1 MKMKSQ
7 NSLDPQEVKKII
19 GSLKGDLLVL
29 LDKMVAINSYSHN
42 TAGVAQVA
50 KVAGQALPSPL
61 QLQSLTISGKETLW
75 TCRHGPSGKDPIL
88 LVGHLDTVFPPGT
101 FEGSMVFQDSY
112 LLGPGVA
119 DMKGGL
125 VVILGALRVLDHL
138 NLLTKIPLLLAFNG
152 DEEIGSACSG
162 HELEELARSSRLG
175 FVFECG
181 GPDGSVVTSRRGLR
195 RYLLEI
201 QGEAGHSGTHQGAKE
216 SAVVE
221 LAHQILRL
229 EDLNDPEAE
238 ISVNVGRVRGGTAV
252 NIIPAEA
259 EAELEVR
266 FFEEQRGDE
275 IEKRI
280 RTMVRSSPRSKLKIR
295 LTQRHG
301 RPAMASTPAISH
313 LYQET
318 VRTAKK
324 IDIELPQEARRG
336 ASDANLLAA
345 INLPTIDGLGPVGE
359 MDHSENERI
368 LKSSLF
374 QRVELLVHLLWDL
387 RDWTPS

>member
-19 GSLKGDLLVL
+19 GSLKGYLLVL

-42 TAGVAQVA
+42 TAGVVQVA
-50 KVAGQALPSPL
+50 QVAGQALPSPL

-125 VVILGALRVLDHL
+125 VVILGALRVLEHL

-201 QGEAGHSGTHQGAKE
+201 QGEAGHSGTYQGAKE

-229 EDLNDPEAE
+229 EDLNDLEAE

-301 RPAMASTPAISH
+301 RPAMACTPAISR
-313 LYQET
+313 LYQKT

-324 IDIELPQEARRG
+324 NR
-336 ASDANLLAA
+336 
-345 INLPTIDGLGPVGE
+345 
-359 MDHSENERI
+359 H
-368 LKSSLF
+368 
-374 QRVELLVHLLWDL
+374 
-387 RDWTPS
+387 

>member
-1 MKMKSQ
+1 
-7 NSLDPQEVKKII
+7 
-19 GSLKGDLLVL
+19 
-29 LDKMVAINSYSHN
+29 
-42 TAGVAQVA
+42 
-50 KVAGQALPSPL
+50 
-61 QLQSLTISGKETLW
+61 
-75 TCRHGPSGKDPIL
+75 
-88 LVGHLDTVFPPGT
+88 
-101 FEGSMVFQDSY
+101 
-112 LLGPGVA
+112 
-119 DMKGGL
+119 
-125 VVILGALRVLDHL
+125 
-138 NLLTKIPLLLAFNG
+138 
-152 DEEIGSACSG
+152 
-162 HELEELARSSRLG
+162 
-175 FVFECG
+175 
-181 GPDGSVVTSRRGLR
+181 LR

-201 QGEAGHSGTHQGAKE
+201 QGEAGHSGTYQGAKE

-229 EDLNDPEAE
+229 EDLNDLEAE

-301 RPAMASTPAISH
+301 RPAMACTPAISR
-313 LYQET
+313 LYQKT

-324 IDIELPQEARRG
+324 IDIELPEEARRG

-345 INLPTIDGLGPVGE
+345 INLPIIDGLGPVGE

-387 RDWTPS
+387 RDWTPH

>member
-1 MKMKSQ
+1 MKSQ

-42 TAGVAQVA
+42 TAGVVQVA
-50 KVAGQALPSPL
+50 QVAGQALPSPL

-125 VVILGALRVLDHL
+125 VVILGALRVLEHL

-201 QGEAGHSGTHQGAKE
+201 QGEAGHSGTYQGAKE
-216 SAVVE
+216 SAVV
-221 LAHQILRL
+221 
-229 EDLNDPEAE
+229 
-238 ISVNVGRVRGGTAV
+238 
-252 NIIPAEA
+252 
-259 EAELEVR
+259 
-266 FFEEQRGDE
+266 
-275 IEKRI
+275 
-280 RTMVRSSPRSKLKIR
+280 
-295 LTQRHG
+295 
-301 RPAMASTPAISH
+301 
-313 LYQET
+313 
-318 VRTAKK
+318 
-324 IDIELPQEARRG
+324 
-336 ASDANLLAA
+336 
-345 INLPTIDGLGPVGE
+345 
-359 MDHSENERI
+359 
-368 LKSSLF
+368 
-374 QRVELLVHLLWDL
+374 
-387 RDWTPS
+387 